1 MDILITDFY
10 WKLALFSLSSWPLCI
25 PWLIYVPLWLIFF
38 VAFEA
43 VESSCAMPL
52 LRQVTTGNDNSSD
65 SSYSR
70 RFSLAAGT
78 TFIVECTIKNLTLCP
93 SSKYLWVLKW
103 PKFRGWQFI
112 IHMSSSCFN
121 FIQKIGQC
129 ERNKSPKYIIMI
141 LKKRLY
147 IYSIWNF
154 LTLFVDEMIKLMSY
168 PSFSVAFSHGKTQIC
183 YSLSL

>member
-1 MDILITDFY
+1 
-10 WKLALFSLSSWPLCI
+10 
-25 PWLIYVPLWLIFF
+25 
-38 VAFEA
+38 
-43 VESSCAMPL
+43 MPL
-52 LRQVTTGNDNSSD
+52 LRQDTTGDDNSSD

-168 PSFSVAFSHGKTQIC
+168 PSFSVAFYRSKTKNLLFLNSVTITYCTSCEVRIFTGCEVQEFFRN
-183 YSLSL
+183 LVV